1 MIDFIKKFLNKE
13 KNILPKKVEEDY
25 CDQFSKIQIDIN
37 NIKSSYPE
45 MIRKS
50 LEYDFSRYKEFIDS
64 GYPPTSDLDFW
75 YIDSFDSYNKFTLVK
90 NGNWKSIKLMIEFR
104 HHTNSLFS
112 IERSYLYPTSE
123 FLRSDKLDKILTN
136 YYFYYKVR
144 ELNIL
149 KKKEIE
155 NRDHLTSVIGKDV
168 RRDSIIDQL
177 LND

>member
-1 MIDFIKKFLNKE
+1 MIDFIKKFL
-13 KNILPKKVEEDY
+13 NILPKKVEEDY

-50 LEYDFSRYKEFIDS
+50 LEYDFSRYKDLIDS
-64 GYPPTSDLDFW
+64 GYAPDILSDFDFW
-75 YIDSFDSYNKFTLVK
+75 YIESFDSYNKFTLVK
-90 NGNWKSIKLMIEFR
+90 KDKGKTIKLMIEFR
-104 HHTNSLFS
+104 HHNSLFS

-123 FLRSDKLDKILTN
+123 FLRSDKLDKIISN
-136 YYFYYKVR
+136 YYFYYKIR

>member
-13 KNILPKKVEEDY
+13 KNILPVEEDY

-90 NGNWKSIKLMIEFR
+90 KKNKGKSIKLTIEFR

-123 FLRSDKLDKILTN
+123 F
-136 YYFYYKVR
+136 
-144 ELNIL
+144 L

>member
-13 KNILPKKVEEDY
+13 KNILPVEEDY

-64 GYPPTSDLDFW
+64 GYLPKSDLDFW
-75 YIDSFDSYNKFTLVK
+75 YIDSFDSYNKFALVK
-90 NGNWKSIKLMIEFR
+90 NGNSKSIKLMIEFR

-123 FLRSDKLDKILTN
+123 FLRSDKLDNILTN

>member
-1 MIDFIKKFLNKE
+1 MVDLIKKLINKE
-13 KNILPKKVEEDY
+13 NILPKVEEDY
-25 CDQFSKIQIDIN
+25 CDQFSKIEIDIN

-50 LEYDFSRYKEFIDS
+50 LEYDFNRYKELIDS
-64 GYPPTSDLDFW
+64 GYEPDILSNFDFW
-75 YIDSFDSYNKFTLVK
+75 YIESFDRYNQFTLVK
-90 NGNWKSIKLMIEFR
+90 KDKGKSIKLMIEFR
-104 HHTNSLFS
+104 HNTTSLFS
-112 IERSYLYPTSE
+112 IERVYLSASE
-123 FLRSDKLDKILTN
+123 FLRSDKLDKIISN
-136 YYFYYKVR
+136 YYFYYKIR
-144 ELNIL
+144 ELNTL